1 MQLRS
6 SSQLQAPGLL
16 GGSRCRSWILACG
29 LLALIVAQVLMLMI
43 QQASR
48 RSVVAMQAQER
59 TGHFAV
65 ATAIDGAPSP
75 VVLRSTADFATL
87 LATTLPR
94 FGIDAARLPSH
105 FRKRVA
111 EHLHEYTVRS
121 RAEVQRMLARATLH
135 LTMIRLILQEHGL
148 PWYYAYL
155 PLVESAFH
163 IDAMQPQT
171 GAAGLWQLMSG
182 TARGY
187 GLRITKSLDE
197 RLEPVRATRAAAGYL
212 RELQEIFG
220 ATSPLLLLAAYNY
233 GENNLAKAITRAR
246 TRDIWQLYRERHL
259 PYQTRHYL
267 VKMVALWVVIANAD
281 AFRFTLDEAIQP
293 ASYTEMTLSRPVS
306 LAVLSRRIDM
316 PVKHLRAMN
325 PHLLSTD
332 VPAGAPIRIP
342 APNLHKSVH
351 VEVRLAS
358 ADPRGPAT
366 LLLLD
371 TPPLE
376 QWSMENGEW

>member
-6 SSQLQAPGLL
+6 SSQPQALVVL
-16 GGSRCRSWILACG
+16 GGSRRRSWILACG
-29 LLALIVAQVLMLMI
+29 LLSLIVAQALMLMM

-48 RSVVAMQAQER
+48 RSALATQAQER
-59 TGHFAV
+59 TRHPAV
-65 ATAIDGAPSP
+65 ATAIDVAPSP
-75 VVLRSTADFATL
+75 RVLRRTADFATL

-105 FRKRVA
+105 FRKRLA

-121 RAEVQRMLARATLH
+121 RAEMQRMLARAALH

-163 IDAMQPQT
+163 IDVMHPRT
-171 GAAGLWQLMSG
+171 GAAGLWQLMPG

-212 RELQEIFG
+212 RDLQEMFG

-233 GENNLAKAITRAR
+233 GENNLAKAIARAR
-246 TRDIWQLYRERHL
+246 TRDVWQLYRERHL

-281 AFRFTLDEAIQP
+281 DFRFTLNQALRP

-306 LAVLSRRIDM
+306 LTTLSRRIDM
-316 PVKHLRAMN
+316 PVKHLRAIN
-325 PHLLSTD
+325 PHLLSTE

-351 VEVRLAS
+351 VEVRLTS
-358 ADPRGPAT
+358 TDPFGRAT

-376 QWSMENGEW
+376 QSRVEN